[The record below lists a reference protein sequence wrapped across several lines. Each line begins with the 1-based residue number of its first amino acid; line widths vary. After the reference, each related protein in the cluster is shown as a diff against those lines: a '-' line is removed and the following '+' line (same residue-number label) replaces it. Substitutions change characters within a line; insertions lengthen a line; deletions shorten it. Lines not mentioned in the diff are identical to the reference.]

1 MANARQAAEQTSA
14 PINEKSGST
23 TTINSGSAG
32 GDGIS
37 EARMIEITDGI
48 TERIN
53 NLEAYLSARISALEN
68 S

>member
-1 MANARQAAEQTSA
+1 MANARKAIRQTTA
-14 PINEKSGST
+14 PVNERSGST
-23 TTINSGSAG
+23 TTINSGNAG

-37 EARMIEITDGI
+37 EARMLEIADGI